1 MCETRAAHGGA
12 MCEGLRWIARWSACC
27 IVIVAVCVV
36 SIGAGAQEQT
46 ASPTIRIAA
55 AQNGRV
61 IIDRLLE
68 DVAKMGSLGIAVTFK
83 NADSLATLRE
93 FCRGGEGGRPGNLVG
108 TAPMQPGLG
117 CGMG

>member
-1 MCETRAAHGGA
+1 MWETRAAHGGA

-55 AQNGRV
+55 AQNGRG

-68 DVAKMGSLGIAVTFK
+68 GGAQKGSLGLAGNFK
-83 NADSLATLRE
+83 NAHFRDDLE
-93 FCRGGEGGRPGNLVG
+93 
-108 TAPMQPGLG
+108 QPGDNEPAVLCFRHSDRPRRSEG
-117 CGMG
+117 ANY